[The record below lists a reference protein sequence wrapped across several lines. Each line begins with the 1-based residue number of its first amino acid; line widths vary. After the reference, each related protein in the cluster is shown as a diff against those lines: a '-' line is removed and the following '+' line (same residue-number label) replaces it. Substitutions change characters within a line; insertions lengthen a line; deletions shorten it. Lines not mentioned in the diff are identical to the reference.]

1 MLIRIFKCGLFQIIR
16 WNVAPVMIIHMAEYS
31 ATDNNTQQ
39 WGTVECLASLFI
51 YYMVPLAIL
60 FYSI

>member
-1 MLIRIFKCGLFQIIR
+1 
-16 WNVAPVMIIHMAEYS
+16 MIIHMAEYS

-39 WGTVECLASLFI
+39 WETVECLASLFI